1 MRRAILVLGLL
12 FATPAAAQ
20 GMACVEDASAMK
32 EAARN
37 ANEELALELETVGGT
52 PLRLFVSRHTWTV
65 WFERDGRWCTAPS
78 MMGAIKRPD
87 QA

>member
-1 MRRAILVLGLL
+1 MRGALVIAACL

-20 GMACVEDASAMK
+20 ETACVEDESAMK
-32 EAARN
+32 DAARN

-52 PLRLFVSRHTWTV
+52 PLRLFVSRHTWSV
-65 WFERDGRWCTAPS
+65 WFERNGRWCTAPS

>member
-20 GMACVEDASAMK
+20 GMACVEDAKAMR

-37 ANEELALELETVGGT
+37 ANEELALELETVSGT
-52 PLRLFVSRHTWTV
+52 PLRLYVSRLTWTV
-65 WFERDGRWCTAPS
+65 WFEREGRWCTAPS
-78 MMGAIKRPD
+78 MTGTIKRPD
-87 QA
+87 RA

>member
-12 FATPAAAQ
+12 VATPAAAQ
-20 GMACVEDASAMK
+20 EMACVEDASAMN

-52 PLRLFVSRHTWTV
+52 PLRLFVSRLTWTV